1 MSETLYELTFHSFVL
16 LSICRRQTTELPFS
30 FDGLKTQQ
38 QQQQQQNQQQQ
49 TNNLCASVYQ
59 KPFKCIRA
67 SLWCAHRSKV
77 LLFAY
82 RKQQNNNIKKK
93 KKETKKRDKFTE
105 LFIVQ

>member
-1 MSETLYELTFHSFVL
+1 MACLHALHSMVSIKTKTLCIYMFMSETLYELTFHSFVL

-67 SLWCAHRSKV
+67 SL
-77 LLFAY
+77 
-82 RKQQNNNIKKK
+82 
-93 KKETKKRDKFTE
+93 
-105 LFIVQ
+105 